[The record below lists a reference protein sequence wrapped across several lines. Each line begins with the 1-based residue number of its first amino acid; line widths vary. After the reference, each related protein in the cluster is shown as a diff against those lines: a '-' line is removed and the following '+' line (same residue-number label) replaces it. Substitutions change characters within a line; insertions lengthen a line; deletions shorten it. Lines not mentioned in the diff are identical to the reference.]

1 MRLYIGLCG
10 LLAMAV
16 GTEASAQTIQ
26 LPSVHVFSADTTVI
40 APDSGQS
47 WVAGEKRA
55 SSGAN
60 RFRGVPPQRAAG
72 TEQARRANL
81 APSRPTA
88 NAEIVLGASDPGLK
102 SVAEIQR
109 QRAQQAAAQ
118 ARETLAW
125 LDKAR
130 QARSAGKTSTA
141 ALYYR
146 TAARQANGDLKH
158 QIDAEMRQIKPSTPV
173 AKSGQTAHAGK

>member
-72 TEQARRANL
+72 TERQTTG
-81 APSRPTA
+81 TA
-88 NAEIVLGASDPGLK
+88 V
-102 SVAEIQR
+102 
-109 QRAQQAAAQ
+109 
-118 ARETLAW
+118 
-125 LDKAR
+125 
-130 QARSAGKTSTA
+130 
-141 ALYYR
+141 
-146 TAARQANGDLKH
+146 
-158 QIDAEMRQIKPSTPV
+158 
-173 AKSGQTAHAGK
+173 